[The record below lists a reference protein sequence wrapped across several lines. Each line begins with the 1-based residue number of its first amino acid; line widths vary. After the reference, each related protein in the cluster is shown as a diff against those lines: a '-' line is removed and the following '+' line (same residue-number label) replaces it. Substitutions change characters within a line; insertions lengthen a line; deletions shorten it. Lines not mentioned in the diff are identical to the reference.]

1 MKEYRF
7 GEKINKKIV
16 LCLGYFDAVHLGHI
30 AILKKA
36 ELLAKN
42 TQSEVVVF
50 TFKSGFNSNFNKNGD
65 IFTYDERKDKM
76 SLYGIDNCIF
86 CDLTEEIRNL
96 SPDEFLDELFGMA
109 KITGVV
115 TGKDYTYGKNAA
127 GNQITLEKYCND
139 KNAIYD
145 IVDDVKYNGQRVS
158 SSQIK
163 KCLLSGE
170 IKQANEM
177 LGGKYFIKSQVV
189 EGRKVGRT
197 IGFPTINMQIDS
209 QKSPLKQGVYY
220 TEAII
225 DGKIYKG
232 ITNYGSCP
240 TFDVNKLTLE
250 TNLIDFSGDLYG
262 KTVILY
268 FNDYI
273 REIKKFATVDELK
286 EQLKR
291 DKEKTND

>member
-30 AILKKA
+30 AIFQRAK
-36 ELLAKN
+36 LLAKN
-42 TQSEVVVF
+42 HQSETAVF

-76 SLYGIDNCIF
+76 SLYGIENCIF

-96 SPDEFLDELFGMA
+96 SPDKFLDKLFNMA

-127 GNQITLEKYCND
+127 GNQITLEKYCKD
-139 KNAIYD
+139 KNVIYD
-145 IVDDVKYNGQRVS
+145 IVDDIEYEGQRVS

-163 KCLLSGE
+163 KCLMSGE

-209 QKSPLKQGVYY
+209 QKCPLKQGVYY
-220 TEAII
+220 TETVI
-225 DGKIYKG
+225 DGKKYKG
-232 ITNYGSCP
+232 ITNYGNCP

-262 KTVILY
+262 KTVTLY

-273 REIKKFATVDELK
+273 RDIKKFDSIDELK
-286 EQLKR
+286 TQLKK